1 MSDASQQFV
10 VFGLGGG
17 EYAFPIAAVSE
28 IIRYTE
34 PRSAATEQPSVR
46 GVISLRG
53 KIIPVLDI
61 TARVGAHS
69 SEQAPGKI
77 VIVESADGQVGVVVD
92 DVQEVMHIAVAD
104 LDEVPAI
111 TKSSIDAV
119 AKLGDRLVMVLQ
131 PTMLA
136 VASV

>member
-1 MSDASQQFV
+1 MSAASRQYV
-10 VFGLGGG
+10 VFGLDGG

-34 PRSAATEQPSVR
+34 PRATASGLPGVR

-61 TARVGAHS
+61 AARVGAGGGDRS
-69 SEQAPGKI
+69 DGKI
-77 VIVESADGQVGVVVD
+77 VIVEAPDGQVGVLVD
-92 DVQEVMHIAVAD
+92 EVEEVMDIASDD

-111 TKSSIDAV
+111 TGSSIEAI
-119 AKLGDRLVMVLQ
+119 AKLGDRLVMVLR
-131 PTMLA
+131 PAMLELA
-136 VASV
+136 PA